1 MNRVTTNII
10 SWLIVLWTTKV
21 FLLSLPYKFTGHPD
35 TQHIFGAIGTWM
47 SDVIGSGIGHW
58 FIEYGAYAV
67 GTAELI
73 TAVVLLSPALF
84 WLLQKNSLAP
94 RLPQQSIVHG
104 IGGLMAS
111 AIMSGAVFFHLF
123 TPLGIQV
130 LHEGKSDNGSLF
142 YAAVSILLLGLC
154 LFAVNFM
161 QWQAS
166 NRIQDRQAV
175 NSG

>member
-1 MNRVTTNII
+1 
-10 SWLIVLWTTKV
+10 
-21 FLLSLPYKFTGHPD
+21 
-35 TQHIFGAIGTWM
+35 
-47 SDVIGSGIGHW
+47 
-58 FIEYGAYAV
+58 
-67 GTAELI
+67 
-73 TAVVLLSPALF
+73 
-84 WLLQKNSLAP
+84 
-94 RLPQQSIVHG
+94 
-104 IGGLMAS
+104 MAS